1 MRLALGS
8 LLLLYFPLSKISISF
23 SISSTM
29 DVNVA
34 TAMRRMLKHKIHRVW
49 IMNDESMPLGAVTVS
64 DILTLFWSENLRVE
78 A

>member
-1 MRLALGS
+1 
-8 LLLLYFPLSKISISF
+8 
-23 SISSTM
+23 M
-29 DVNVA
+29 DANVA